1 MNIYST
7 FLLGGLLVT
16 GIAHNAPNIVYR
28 AENSRHFISVQQQIP
43 TQTMNSEK
51 ECSGNEN
58 GPMPGCGRRDI

>member
-7 FLLGGLLVT
+7 ILLGGLLVT
-16 GIAHNAPNIVYR
+16 GIANNSPNIVYR
-28 AENSRHFISVQQQIP
+28 ADNSRHFISVQQPINP
-43 TQTMNSEK
+43 QTMDSEK